1 MHGVGS
7 GKTMT
12 AIRVAEQFKDI
23 VKKYNTKI
31 YVLVPG
37 PNTRENFKKELI
49 NTTGDTYLKNKES
62 LNQMTTKPNM
72 TKDIWVGMI
81 CVEMNEAAIQVMD
94 YLMILIIDK
103 YKHKS
108 VYILFVMSLYIL
120 IENQKLIWETMN
132 KIPQFQEYGKYDHTE
147 QQKWFQHIIQQFYE
161 NNKFKLLSVQEL
173 QQLNRE
179 TVGYMIR
186 ELKNIKAKTVT
197 PVYSNFSSPQYDRF
211 DEPTVF
217 TEMPHLPSS
226 SEKKQVTRDYLLE
239 KKQEELNRQFSAR
252 QNEYSSMLK
261 KGPGLEIDFR
271 LPMDKDEPIE
281 NIEELIKSQ
290 LNQRNIEFPIN
301 ETVNEFKKETDKEIM
316 EPISTI
322 VDEIKPLA
330 PRRSEQFPFQDISE
344 LPPNKNVQWANDLEV
359 NSQIHHPP
367 SYSMKE
373 KDRRNEEFKLI
384 KEFMIEMK
392 DIVQGLRSEMEDMKK
407 TMAGSVTKKTEP
419 IFKQPIPESN
429 YLLNEFYGDIK
440 PNLVIHSTEAVEN
453 IEIACDEFLL

>member
-1 MHGVGS
+1 M
-7 GKTMT
+7 
-12 AIRVAEQFKDI
+12 I
-23 VKKYNTKI
+23 
-31 YVLVPG
+31 
-37 PNTRENFKKELI
+37 
-49 NTTGDTYLKNKES
+49 
-62 LNQMTTKPNM
+62 LNVV
-72 TKDIWVGMI
+72 I
-81 CVEMNEAAIQVMD
+81 NEALA
-94 YLMILIIDK
+94 YLMNLIIDK

-108 VYILFVMSLYIL
+108 VYILFVKLMSLYIL

-132 KIPQFQEYGKYDHTE
+132 KIPQFQEYGKYDQAE

-161 NNKFKLLSVQEL
+161 NNKFKLLSVQDL
-173 QQLNRE
+173 QQLNKE
-179 TVGYMIR
+179 TLGYMIR
-186 ELKNIKAKTVT
+186 ELKNIKVKTVT

-217 TEMPHLPSS
+217 TDKPHLASN

-261 KGPGLEIDFR
+261 KGPGSEIDFR
-271 LPMDKDEPIE
+271 LPMDADEPIE

-290 LNQRNIEFPIN
+290 INQRNIEFPKYEPIK
-301 ETVNEFKKETDKEIM
+301 ESKKEINKEILEPTNTFI

-322 VDEIKPLA
+322 VEETKPLV

-344 LPPNKNVQWANDLEV
+344 FPPKKSVQWANDLEV

-367 SYSMKE
+367 NYSIKE

-392 DIVQGLRSEMEDMKK
+392 DIVQGLRSEMEDVKK
-407 TMAGSVTKKTEP
+407 TVTGSVTKKTEP
-419 IFKQPIPESN
+419 ISVKPIPESN
-429 YLLNEFYGDIK
+429 LILNEFYGSYEDIK
-440 PNLVIHSTEAVEN
+440 PNLVIHSTESVEN
-453 IEIACDEFLL
+453 IEIACDELLL

>member
-1 MHGVGS
+1 
-7 GKTMT
+7 
-12 AIRVAEQFKDI
+12 
-23 VKKYNTKI
+23 
-31 YVLVPG
+31 
-37 PNTRENFKKELI
+37 
-49 NTTGDTYLKNKES
+49 
-62 LNQMTTKPNM
+62 
-72 TKDIWVGMI
+72 
-81 CVEMNEAAIQVMD
+81 
-94 YLMILIIDK
+94 
-103 YKHKS
+103 
-108 VYILFVMSLYIL
+108 MSLYIL

-132 KIPQFQEYGKYDHTE
+132 KIPQFQEYGKYDQAE

-161 NNKFKLLSVQEL
+161 HNKFKLLSVQEL
-173 QQLNRE
+173 QQLNKE
-179 TVGYMIR
+179 TLGYMIKD
-186 ELKNIKAKTVT
+186 LKNIKVKTVT

-217 TEMPHLPSS
+217 TDKPHLASN

-271 LPMDKDEPIE
+271 LPMDADEPIE
-281 NIEELIKSQ
+281 NIDELIKSQ
-290 LNQRNIEFPIN
+290 VHQRNIEFPMI
-301 ETVNEFKKETDKEIM
+301 ETKESKKEMSKELAEPKNEILESNTAIM
-316 EPISTI
+316 EEPK
-322 VDEIKPLA
+322 VLV

-344 LPPNKNVQWANDLEV
+344 YPPKKNVQWANDLEV

-367 SYSMKE
+367 NYSMKE

-407 TMAGSVTKKTEP
+407 TITGPVTKKVESITVN
-419 IFKQPIPESN
+419 PIPESN
-429 YLLNEFYGDIK
+429 FILNDFYEDVK
-440 PNLVIHSTEAVEN
+440 PNLVIHSTDTVEN

>member
-1 MHGVGS
+1 
-7 GKTMT
+7 
-12 AIRVAEQFKDI
+12 
-23 VKKYNTKI
+23 
-31 YVLVPG
+31 
-37 PNTRENFKKELI
+37 
-49 NTTGDTYLKNKES
+49 
-62 LNQMTTKPNM
+62 
-72 TKDIWVGMI
+72 
-81 CVEMNEAAIQVMD
+81 
-94 YLMILIIDK
+94 MILIIDK

-108 VYILFVMSLYIL
+108 VYILFMSLYIL

-132 KIPQFQEYGKYDHTE
+132 KIPQFQEYGKYDQTE

-173 QQLNRE
+173 QQLNKE
-179 TVGYMIR
+179 TLGYMIR
-186 ELKNIKAKTVT
+186 ELKNIKVKTVT

-217 TEMPHLPSS
+217 TDKPHLASN

-290 LNQRNIEFPIN
+290 VNQRNIEFPMI
-301 ETVNEFKKETDKEIM
+301 ETVNEFKKETNKEIM
-316 EPISTI
+316 EPINAFVEPISTI

-344 LPPNKNVQWANDLEV
+344 LPPKKNVQWANDLEV

-407 TMAGSVTKKTEP
+407 TMAESVMKKADP
-419 IFKQPIPESN
+419 ISVKPIPESN
-429 YLLNEFYGDIK
+429 LILNEFYDSYGDIK
-440 PNLVIHSTEAVEN
+440 PNLVIHSTDSVEN
-453 IEIACDEFLL
+453 IEIACDEL

>member
-1 MHGVGS
+1 
-7 GKTMT
+7 
-12 AIRVAEQFKDI
+12 
-23 VKKYNTKI
+23 
-31 YVLVPG
+31 
-37 PNTRENFKKELI
+37 
-49 NTTGDTYLKNKES
+49 
-62 LNQMTTKPNM
+62 
-72 TKDIWVGMI
+72 
-81 CVEMNEAAIQVMD
+81 MD
-94 YLMILIIDK
+94 YLMNLIIDK

-132 KIPQFQEYGKYDHTE
+132 KIPQFQEYGKYDQTE

-161 NNKFKLLSVQEL
+161 NNKFKLLSVQDL
-173 QQLNRE
+173 QQLNKE
-179 TVGYMIR
+179 TLGYMIR
-186 ELKNIKAKTVT
+186 ELKNIKVKTVT

-217 TEMPHLPSS
+217 TDKPHLASN
-226 SEKKQVTRDYLLE
+226 SEKKQVTRDYLME

-281 NIEELIKSQ
+281 NIDELIKSQ
-290 LNQRNIEFPIN
+290 VHQRNIEFPMI
-301 ETVNEFKKETDKEIM
+301 ETAKELKIENHKEIM
-316 EPISTI
+316 EPINSFVEPITTI
-322 VDEIKPLA
+322 VDEIKPLV

-344 LPPNKNVQWANDLEV
+344 FPPKKNVQWANDLEV

-407 TMAGSVTKKTEP
+407 MVTGSVTKKAEP
-419 IFKQPIPESN
+419 ITTQPIMESN
-429 YLLNEFYGDIK
+429 YVLNEFYGDMK

>member
-1 MHGVGS
+1 
-7 GKTMT
+7 
-12 AIRVAEQFKDI
+12 
-23 VKKYNTKI
+23 
-31 YVLVPG
+31 
-37 PNTRENFKKELI
+37 
-49 NTTGDTYLKNKES
+49 
-62 LNQMTTKPNM
+62 
-72 TKDIWVGMI
+72 
-81 CVEMNEAAIQVMD
+81 
-94 YLMILIIDK
+94 MILIIDK

-108 VYILFVMSLYIL
+108 VYILFMSLYIL

-132 KIPQFQEYGKYDHTE
+132 KIPQFQEYGKYDQTE

-173 QQLNRE
+173 QQLNKE
-179 TVGYMIR
+179 TLGYMIR
-186 ELKNIKAKTVT
+186 ELKNIKVKTVT

-217 TEMPHLPSS
+217 TDKPHLASN
-226 SEKKQVTRDYLLE
+226 SEKKQVTRDYLME

-290 LNQRNIEFPIN
+290 VNQRNIEFPMI
-301 ETVNEFKKETDKEIM
+301 ETVNEFKKETNKEMMEPINAFV

-344 LPPNKNVQWANDLEV
+344 LPPKKNVQWANDLEV

-407 TMAGSVTKKTEP
+407 TMAESIMKKADPISVK
-419 IFKQPIPESN
+419 PIPESN
-429 YLLNEFYGDIK
+429 LILNEFYDSYGDIK
-440 PNLVIHSTEAVEN
+440 PNLVIHSTDSVEN
-453 IEIACDEFLL
+453 IEIACDEL

>member
-1 MHGVGS
+1 MKV
-7 GKTMT
+7 
-12 AIRVAEQFKDI
+12 
-23 VKKYNTKI
+23 
-31 YVLVPG
+31 VLILV
-37 PNTRENFKKELI
+37 TE
-49 NTTGDTYLKNKES
+49 
-62 LNQMTTKPNM
+62 
-72 TKDIWVGMI
+72 
-81 CVEMNEAAIQVMD
+81 

-108 VYILFVMSLYIL
+108 VYILFMSLYIL

-132 KIPQFQEYGKYDHTE
+132 KIPQFQEYGKYDQTE

-173 QQLNRE
+173 QQLNKE
-179 TVGYMIR
+179 TLGYMIR
-186 ELKNIKAKTVT
+186 ELKNIKVKTVT

-217 TEMPHLPSS
+217 TDKPHLASN
-226 SEKKQVTRDYLLE
+226 SEKKQVTRDYLME

-290 LNQRNIEFPIN
+290 VNQRNIEFPMI
-301 ETVNEFKKETDKEIM
+301 ETVNEFKKETNKEMMEPINAFV

-344 LPPNKNVQWANDLEV
+344 LPPKKNVQWANDLEV

-407 TMAGSVTKKTEP
+407 TMAESIMKKADPISVK
-419 IFKQPIPESN
+419 PIPESN
-429 YLLNEFYGDIK
+429 LILNEFYDSYGDIK
-440 PNLVIHSTEAVEN
+440 PNLVIHSTDSVEN
-453 IEIACDEFLL
+453 IEIACDEL

>member
-1 MHGVGS
+1 
-7 GKTMT
+7 
-12 AIRVAEQFKDI
+12 
-23 VKKYNTKI
+23 
-31 YVLVPG
+31 
-37 PNTRENFKKELI
+37 
-49 NTTGDTYLKNKES
+49 
-62 LNQMTTKPNM
+62 
-72 TKDIWVGMI
+72 
-81 CVEMNEAAIQVMD
+81 MD

-132 KIPQFQEYGKYDHTE
+132 KIPQFQEYGKYDQTE

-161 NNKFKLLSVQEL
+161 NNKFKLLSVQDL
-173 QQLNRE
+173 QQLNKE
-179 TVGYMIR
+179 TLGYMIR
-186 ELKNIKAKTVT
+186 ELKNIKVKTVT

-217 TEMPHLPSS
+217 TDKPHLASN
-226 SEKKQVTRDYLLE
+226 SEKKQVTRDYLME

-261 KGPGLEIDFR
+261 KGPDLEIDFR

-281 NIEELIKSQ
+281 NIDELIKSQ
-290 LNQRNIEFPIN
+290 VHQRNIEFPMI
-301 ETVNEFKKETDKEIM
+301 ETAKELKIENHKEIM
-316 EPISTI
+316 EPINAFVEPITTI
-322 VDEIKPLA
+322 VDETKPLA

-344 LPPNKNVQWANDLEV
+344 FPPKKNVQWANDLEV

-407 TMAGSVTKKTEP
+407 MVTGSVTKKAEP
-419 IFKQPIPESN
+419 IMTQPIMESN
-429 YLLNEFYGDIK
+429 YVLNEFYGDLK